1 MTKKLVINCAFCDTR
16 KILEE
21 NYSHYENIIINAAT
35 VLTNSAGKGVLSKL
49 PVTMNCAHVEE
60 IEGDVELKRINGR
73 EEIKKSDKVPEKNYF
88 MMVNGNLT
96 IEPGTEKY
104 LEKCVGLTVNGSV
117 TYPESM
123 GVSLVNMKVNGRSV
137 CYPDEAV
144 VLKPN
149 TVIDKLFT
157 LRAKKNLYWSAKRM
171 VMVDPQL
178 DGEQLKNKGAFFS
191 AKEIILAQSKAE
203 EMLDLIDEKAEI
215 IVVPDGTTV
224 IFDDVTLDEAA
235 SRRYGTK
242 LYVIGDVAVPKE
254 NCLEQVEYLNVR
266 GDAKV
271 LEEQKKELLE
281 KITEISGDIR
291 TFKHYGFKI
300 EDKTN
305 LKITKWMLEQQ
316 PEGLEVV
323 DCAMVKIAEDIP
335 KELIAEKLSIQDC
348 GIVKCSEEQQDA
360 VELICQDVGSVGED
374 NDIVSIVDAA
384 LGENQEEL
392 GTKVINAAD
401 YVM

>member
-178 DGEQLKNKGAFFS
+178 YGEQLKNKGAFFS

-281 KITEISGDIR
+281 KIIEISGDIR
-291 TFKHYGFKI
+291 TVKHYGFKI

-316 PEGLEVV
+316 PEGLEIV

-392 GTKVINAAD
+392 DTKVINAAD